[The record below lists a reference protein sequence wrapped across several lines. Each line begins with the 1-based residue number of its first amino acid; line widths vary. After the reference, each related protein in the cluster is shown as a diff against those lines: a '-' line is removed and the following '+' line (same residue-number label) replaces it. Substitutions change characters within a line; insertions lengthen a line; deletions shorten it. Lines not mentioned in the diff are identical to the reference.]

1 LTRTEAKKDFKLD
14 DDDLNSLP
22 CEFER
27 RPPYRAVQLFAY
39 GQLMNLAKRKCAK
52 LEKELEVGGMIYHSH
67 SGTSQTG
74 EVMLASLRNPPKLEA
89 WMEHMLNPQPPP
101 LKIEGYTCPPQASTP
116 DPEKI
121 IWTPSRIS
129 GAVSIE
135 DACRL
140 YCV

>member
-39 GQLMNLAKRKCAK
+39 DQLRNLAKRKCAK